1 MFQLSDFFQVRQ
13 NHRAMFTP
21 HSFGAEICENI
32 HACEKRIKDYHII
45 HFVKEGKGYLTINH
59 ETFLIEENM
68 AFLIPAGILASYKAD
83 KEKPW
88 SYCWMAFFCSE
99 EELEWILNESESYI
113 YKNLNVE
120 KIWMTILQLLQKI
133 PSFDNFS
140 PLEFSTRRFHLYD
153 NIEPEISFL
162 MSATLYQIIA
172 EFPVRKKKK
181 ISTSRE
187 IERVREYL
195 EVHCTKAIRIGD
207 VAKIFYMSPTYLT
220 MVFRKNYKMSP
231 KEYLMTKKIEKA
243 CELLHSTNQTVKE
256 IAYQVG
262 YENQLEFSK
271 MFKKHTGK
279 SPTEYR
285 NL

>member
-21 HSFGAEICENI
+21 HSFGAEICEAT

-45 HFVKEGKGYLTINH
+45 HFVRSGKGYLTMNH
-59 ETFLIEENM
+59 KTFLIESNM
-68 AFLIPAGILASYKAD
+68 AFLIPAGILASYEAD
-83 KEKPW
+83 KKEPW
-88 SYCWMAFFCSE
+88 SYCWMAFFCSD
-99 EELEWILNESESYI
+99 EELEWILQESKSYI
-113 YKNLNVE
+113 FKNLDVE
-120 KIWMTILQLLQKI
+120 KIWELILQLLKKI

-140 PLEFSTRRFHLYD
+140 LLEFLTKRIHLYD
-153 NIEPEISFL
+153 NEEPEISFL
-162 MSATLYQIIA
+162 MSATLFQIVSS
-172 EFPVRKKKK
+172 FPITRRKKVSASEEIEKVRK
-181 ISTSRE
+181 
-187 IERVREYL
+187 YL
-195 EVHCTKAIRIGD
+195 ECHCTKAIRIGD

-220 MVFRKNYKMSP
+220 MVFKRQYKMSP

-271 MFKKHTGK
+271 IFKKHTGK

-285 NL
+285 N